1 MGMRPT
7 GRYRTLA
14 LPVRLLGIPEAA
26 FHSLALTLLAD
37 LKGRGRLPTAVFD
50 GMPEGKGWG

>member
-1 MGMRPT
+1 MRPT

-26 FHSLALTLLAD
+26 FHSLALRLLAD

>member
-7 GRYRTLA
+7 GRYCTCA
-14 LPVRLLGIPEAA
+14 LPVRLLAKPEVA
-26 FHSLALTLLAD
+26 FHSLALSRLAD
-37 LKGRGRLPTAVFD
+37 LRVRGWLPTAVFD